1 MEERAIK
8 IGIKLIMLA
17 LMAMMAGAM
26 LYAALCPP
34 NGASKERVDKLE
46 AAMHEWIS
54 WQEEILARVGVTE
67 RDIEVSKL
75 TQRVRNERLCA
86 LEECRAVVPEVVE

>member
-1 MEERAIK
+1 MK

-34 NGASKERVDKLE
+34 NGASKERVDKLDE
-46 AAMHEWIS
+46 TVRGVMMVQGDILTKLCTVERAI
-54 WQEEILARVGVTE
+54 EI
-67 RDIEVSKL
+67 SKL
-75 TQRVRNERLCA
+75 TQRVRNKRLCA